1 MGRFTSRIM
10 EPAALVNFSG
20 FLDLFAVSMIM
31 PLILPHA
38 RSLGASTTVAG
49 IFGSTYGALQ
59 LFSSPVM
66 GKWSD
71 MVGRRASL
79 IVTLGL
85 TGCGYGI
92 MGLSTSIFIMLLARI
107 PGGIFKHSQNISKSY
122 LADITSR
129 EKHSHVFGQF
139 NAASSFGFILGP
151 MVGGH
156 IAEWPGGFAVVGV
169 LACLT
174 FFLNAATMWL
184 FLPAVTPSEHPETSP
199 DKSPKSLKS
208 TSGGYSFNIKEMV
221 RSFRAINWDNLW
233 DLFLIKFLGGF
244 SVILFRSSFSLMSQ
258 SEFEASPRIIGY
270 LTSYS
275 GAVSTLCGLFVGRL
289 AKYYDNDGKL
299 YFHMVVLEV
308 VTLFSLTVSPNLVW
322 IAVLLC
328 PLSIVTSV
336 MRVMATAL
344 TIHKGRDQDRG
355 ALMGFSQ
362 SIMSIARMLAPFV
375 GGVAM
380 EFSPRGPLL
389 IGTCAAALSL
399 ILLILRPQGD
409 ETQKVKQS

>member
-10 EPAALVNFSG
+10 EPAVLVNFSG
-20 FLDLFAVSMIM
+20 FLDLFGVSMIM

-49 IFGSTYGALQ
+49 ILGSTYGALQ
-59 LFSSPVM
+59 LFSSPVV

-71 MVGRRASL
+71 MVGRRVSL
-79 IVTLGL
+79 LVTLVL

-92 MGLSTSIFIMLLARI
+92 IGLSSSIFIMVLGRI

-129 EKHSHVFGQF
+129 EKRSHVFGQF
-139 NAASSFGFILGP
+139 NAASSIGFILGP
-151 MVGGH
+151 VVGGH
-156 IAEWPGGFAVVGV
+156 VAEWPGGFAVVGV
-169 LACLT
+169 LAALT
-174 FFLNAATMWL
+174 FFLNAAIMWF
-184 FLPAVTPSEHPETSP
+184 FLPGSKQSAHHETSRE
-199 DKSPKSLKS
+199 DSVSLN
-208 TSGGYSFNIKEMV
+208 SGEYSFNLNEML
-221 RSFRAINWDNLW
+221 RSFRAISWRHLW

-244 SVILFRSSFSLMSQ
+244 SVILFRSSFSLMTQ
-258 SEFEASPRIIGY
+258 SEFNASPRIIGY

-275 GAVSTLCGLFVGRL
+275 GAVSTLCGFFIGRL
-289 AKYYDNDGKL
+289 ARFYDNDGKL
-299 YFHMVVLEV
+299 YFHMVVLQV
-308 VTLFSLTVSPNLVW
+308 MTLFSLTASPNLTWMAVW
-322 IAVLLC
+322 LC

-336 MRVMATAL
+336 MRVSATAL
-344 TIHKGRDQDRG
+344 TIQKGRDEDRG

-362 SIMSIARMLAPFV
+362 SLMSIARMLAPFV

-380 EFSPRGPLL
+380 EISPRGPLL

-409 ETQKVKQS
+409 KKQKVKQS

>member
-1 MGRFTSRIM
+1 MGRFTNRIM

-71 MVGRRASL
+71 MVGRRVSL
-79 IVTLGL
+79 IVTLVL

-92 MGLSTSIFIMLLARI
+92 MGLATSIFIMLLARI
-107 PGGIFKHSQNISKSY
+107 PGGLFKHSQNISKSY
-122 LADITSR
+122 LADITSK

-139 NAASSFGFILGP
+139 NAASSIGFILGP

-174 FFLNAATMWL
+174 FFLNAALMWL
-184 FLPAVTPSEHPETSP
+184 FLPSSTPSAHPETSQ
-199 DKSPKSLKS
+199 DTSLKSPKP
-208 TSGGYSFNIKEMV
+208 TTVYSFNIEEMV
-221 RSFRAINWDNLW
+221 RSFRAISWSNLW

-244 SVILFRSSFSLMSQ
+244 SVILFRSSFSLMTQ

-275 GAVSTLCGLFVGRL
+275 GAVSTLCGFFVGRL

-299 YFHMVVLEV
+299 YFHMVALQV
-308 VTLFSLTVSPNLVW
+308 VTLFSLTVSPNLIW

-336 MRVMATAL
+336 MRVTATAL

-375 GGVAM
+375 GGIAM
-380 EFSPRGPLL
+380 EMSPRGPLL

-409 ETQKVKQS
+409 ETLKVKQS